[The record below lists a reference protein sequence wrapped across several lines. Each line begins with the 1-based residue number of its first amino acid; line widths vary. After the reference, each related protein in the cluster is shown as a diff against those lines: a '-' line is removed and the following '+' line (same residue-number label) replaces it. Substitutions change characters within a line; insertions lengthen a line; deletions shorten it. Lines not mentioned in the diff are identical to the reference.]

1 MEYQQII
8 YETKDN
14 VAFITLNR
22 PEKLNAWTPRMCE
35 EQADAIDKANQ
46 DESVGAIIMT
56 GAGRGFCAGADIGDT
71 FQTRLDG
78 KDPGNDTAGGSGGMP
93 AGIDWISIVR
103 GSKPIVAAV
112 NGPAVGIGV
121 TMILPF
127 DLIITSEK
135 AKFGFAFIK
144 MGIVPELASTHF
156 LVSRVGWGRANEMML
171 SGTLYSG
178 KEVHEFGLTEYLVEE
193 DQLLDKAFEIG
204 SVMAENPD
212 RQLRM
217 TKQLLTTNAVTSD
230 IKAAEELETKLL
242 QECWE
247 TEEHEEAVNAF
258 LEKRKPNFRKKVEK

>member
-1 MEYQQII
+1 
-8 YETKDN
+8 
-14 VAFITLNR
+14 
-22 PEKLNAWTPRMCE
+22 
-35 EQADAIDKANQ
+35 
-46 DESVGAIIMT
+46 
-56 GAGRGFCAGADIGDT
+56 
-71 FQTRLDG
+71 
-78 KDPGNDTAGGSGGMP
+78 MP

-103 GSKPIVAAV
+103 GSKPIIAAV

-127 DLIITSEK
+127 DVIVTSEK

-217 TKQLLTTNAVTSD
+217 TKQLLTANAVTTD

-242 QECWE
+242 QECWK

-258 LEKRKPNFRKKVEK
+258 LEKRKPNFR